1 MLINNN
7 MFSPLHY
14 PNKCVNAGCT
24 TSNLDL
30 DQVLEEVFDAK
41 AKWKFIG
48 LKLGVPKGELDA
60 IQYNGSSV
68 GEKMMET
75 LDKWLQ
81 SGRNTTWKAL
91 AEAMGA
97 ATVCREDL
105 KQKILLTHS

>member
-1 MLINNN
+1 MLINDN

-14 PNKCVNAGCT
+14 PKKCVNAGCT

-68 GEKMMET
+68 GEKLMET

-97 ATVCREDL
+97 ATVGREDL
-105 KQKILLTHS
+105 KQKLLTHS

>member
-1 MLINNN
+1 MN
-7 MFSPLHY
+7 
-14 PNKCVNAGCT
+14 VDGT

-30 DQVLEEVFDAK
+30 DQILEEVFDAK

-60 IQYNGSSV
+60 IEYSNSSI
-68 GEKMMET
+68 GQKLMET

-91 AEAMGA
+91 ADAMGA
-97 ATVCREDL
+97 ATVGREDL
-105 KQKILLTHS
+105 KLKLLTYS

>member
-1 MLINNN
+1 MN
-7 MFSPLHY
+7 
-14 PNKCVNAGCT
+14 VDGT

-60 IQYNGSSV
+60 IEYSNSSI
-68 GEKMMET
+68 GQKLMEI

-81 SGRNTTWKAL
+81 SGRNTTWKTL

-97 ATVCREDL
+97 ATVGREDL
-105 KQKILLTHS
+105 KQKLLTHS

>member
-1 MLINNN
+1 M
-7 MFSPLHY
+7 
-14 PNKCVNAGCT
+14 NAGGT

-30 DQVLEEVFDAK
+30 HQVLEEVIDAK

-60 IQYNGSSV
+60 IEYSNSSI
-68 GEKMMET
+68 GQKLMET

-81 SGRNTTWKAL
+81 SGRSTTWKTL

-97 ATVCREDL
+97 ATVGREDL
-105 KQKILLTHS
+105 KQKILTPS

>member
-1 MLINNN
+1 M
-7 MFSPLHY
+7 
-14 PNKCVNAGCT
+14 NAGCT

-60 IQYNGSSV
+60 IEYSNSSI
-68 GEKMMET
+68 GQKLMET

-97 ATVCREDL
+97 ATVGCEDL
-105 KQKILLTHS
+105 KQNILTPS